1 MDNFCPNC
9 KIMIFPKEE
18 GNEVYI
24 ECQRCGYRKQ
34 FDNWIEH
41 ECSKCHHDKAI
52 VVLDQMVRGDEGMT
66 TILKCL
72 NCGNVD
78 KEGYKG
84 Y

>member
-1 MDNFCPNC
+1 
-9 KIMIFPKEE
+9 MISPKEE
-18 GNEVYI
+18 SDGVYMV
-24 ECQRCGYRKQ
+24 CRTCGYRKQ
-34 FDNWIEH
+34 FTNWIEH

-66 TILKCL
+66 TILKCI